1 MLLYEFIEDNT
12 DMIVLTGVVNQIY
25 NRIKDTGFDKKYSLD
40 ALLNTL
46 SDRGLD
52 LDREKFIE
60 LTQHQPLKNLIANV
74 EGDKV
79 VFKGESSDD
88 SENTDMDNTT
98 GTLEKM
104 AKRAEKK
111 REKP

>member
-1 MLLYEFIEDNT
+1 MLLYEFVEDNT
-12 DMIVLTGVVNQIY
+12 DMIVLTGVVSQIY

-46 SDRGLD
+46 SDRGID

-60 LTQHQPLKNLIANV
+60 MVKHQPLKNLIANV
-74 EGDKV
+74 EGDSV
-79 VFKGESSDD
+79 VFKGESSED
-88 SENTDMDNTT
+88 SENVDMDDTT

>member
-1 MLLYEFIEDNT
+1 MLLYEFVEDNT
-12 DMIVLTGVVNQIY
+12 DMILLAGIVNQIY

-46 SDRGLD
+46 SDRGLE
-52 LDREKFIE
+52 LDRETFTKMIK
-60 LTQHQPLKNLIANV
+60 HQPLKNLIANV
-74 EGDKV
+74 EGDNV
-79 VFKGESSDD
+79 VFKGEAPED
-88 SENTDMDNTT
+88 SENIDTDNTT
-98 GTLEKM
+98 STLEKM

>member
-1 MLLYEFIEDNT
+1 MLLYEFVEDNT
-12 DMIVLTGVVNQIY
+12 DMIVLSGVVSQIH
-25 NRIKDTGFDKKYSLD
+25 NRIKDTGFDKKYSLES
-40 ALLNTL
+40 LLNTL
-46 SDRGLD
+46 SDRGID

-60 LTQHQPLKNLIANV
+60 LIKHQPLKNMIANV
-74 EGDKV
+74 QGDNV
-79 VFKGESSDD
+79 IFKGEGSED
-88 SENTDMDNTT
+88 SENIDIDSTT